1 MPKNIFFE
9 SSIYHLLVN
18 TKKLVME
25 TEKQQK
31 CWLVFLDSLQF
42 SAKNKR
48 SLHIDWEYNNKT
60 GALQLD
66 FTDVIYYKKGNK
78 IDKDQIIR
86 QNNKIFTMNA
96 IVLKSTFESVLNE

>member
-18 TKKLVME
+18 AKKIVME
-25 TEKQQK
+25 NEKLQK
-31 CWLVFLDSLQF
+31 SWIVFLNSLQF
-42 SAKNKR
+42 SAKDKR
-48 SLHIDWEYNNKT
+48 CLHIDWEYNNKT

-66 FTDVIYYKKGNK
+66 FTDVMYYKKGNK
-78 IDKDQIIR
+78 IDKDQIIQ